1 MLRCH
6 LALGRSRDI
15 FESSSS
21 SISIS
26 ATAAFSRGAAAASV
40 PLKESGVFTPVTLHL
55 LQLRLRL
62 LENITVSKDEN
73 TLCRTLET

>member
-1 MLRCH
+1 MFSCN

-26 ATAAFSRGAAAASV
+26 ATAAFGRGDAAASV
-40 PLKESGVFTPVTLHL
+40 PLKDSGVFTPVTLHL

-62 LENITVSKDEN
+62 LENITVYTDEN
-73 TLCRTLET
+73 TLCRTIET

>member
-1 MLRCH
+1 MFRCH
-6 LALGRSRDI
+6 LALGRSKDI
-15 FESSSS
+15 FASSS

-26 ATAAFSRGAAAASV
+26 ATAAFGRGAAAASV